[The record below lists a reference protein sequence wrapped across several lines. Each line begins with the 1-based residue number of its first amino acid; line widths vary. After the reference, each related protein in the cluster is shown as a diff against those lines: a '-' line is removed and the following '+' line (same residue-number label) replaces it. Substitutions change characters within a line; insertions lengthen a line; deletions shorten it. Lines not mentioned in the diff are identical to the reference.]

1 MIMFWWTYA
10 VLLTSCILV
19 FSDKNY
25 NNNQFIQVILLDDL
39 LINGRHRR
47 IEDIAIREYDG
58 SLFIQRV
65 LKLTDIGPFAVASM
79 VLEISPEKQNATK
92 VDTTLLPLNH
102 SKILIPYIQAMV
114 VAPFALEAI
123 ELEKNGKIW
132 NILEIGLGTGIL
144 NSFLHNIFSSMNIT
158 AIELERGMYEIA
170 KKYFGLIED
179 NYQRVIIEDGIQ
191 YLQRI
196 SSEPKYDVIF
206 IDACYDRIIADVI
219 CPVETFMLK
228 QNLKIVKKAL
238 TKNGIVVLSILTFDE
253 KELRKVER
261 RYRNAFGSCRLI
273 TDSLNLVNH
282 VLACGEYRTSKVEF
296 VRKLEE
302 IYKKF
307 GFDSQPNIE

>member
-1 MIMFWWTYA
+1 MTIDEQNSSANGMF
-10 VLLTSCILV
+10 LTSSILV
-19 FSDKNY
+19 FSDENY
-25 NNNQFIQVILLDDL
+25 NNNQFIQVVLLDDL

-65 LKLTDIGPFAVASM
+65 LKLIDIGPFAVASM
-79 VLEISPEKQNATK
+79 ALEIPPEKQNAAK
-92 VDTTLLPLNH
+92 LDTSLLPLNH
-102 SKILIPYIQAMV
+102 SKILIPYIQAMAA
-114 VAPFALEAI
+114 APFALEAI
-123 ELEKNGKIW
+123 QLEKNGKIW

-196 SSEPKYDVIF
+196 SNEPKYDVIF

-219 CPVETFMLK
+219 CPVETFMLE

-238 TKNGIVVLSILTFDE
+238 TKNGIIVLS
-253 KELRKVER
+253 
-261 RYRNAFGSCRLI
+261 
-273 TDSLNLVNH
+273 
-282 VLACGEYRTSKVEF
+282 VLACGEYRTNKTEF
-296 VRKLEE
+296 VRKLKE

>member
-1 MIMFWWTYA
+1 MA
-10 VLLTSCILV
+10 
-19 FSDKNY
+19 
-25 NNNQFIQVILLDDL
+25 
-39 LINGRHRR
+39 
-47 IEDIAIREYDG
+47 
-58 SLFIQRV
+58 
-65 LKLTDIGPFAVASM
+65 
-79 VLEISPEKQNATK
+79 LEIPPEKQNAAK
-92 VDTTLLPLNH
+92 LDTSLLPLNH
-102 SKILIPYIQAMV
+102 SKILIPYIQAMAA
-114 VAPFALEAI
+114 APFALEAI
-123 ELEKNGKIW
+123 QLEKNGKIW

-196 SSEPKYDVIF
+196 SNEPKYDVIF

-219 CPVETFMLK
+219 CPVETFMLE

-238 TKNGIVVLSILTFDE
+238 TKNGIIVLSVLTFDE
-253 KELRKVER
+253 KELRKVEK
-261 RYRNAFGSCRLI
+261 RYRDVFGNCRLI

-282 VLACGEYRTSKVEF
+282 VLACGEYRTNKTEF
-296 VRKLEE
+296 VRKLKE

>member
-1 MIMFWWTYA
+1 MQINM
-10 VLLTSCILV
+10 LLTSCILV

-25 NNNQFIQVILLDDL
+25 NNNQFIQVFLLDDL

-58 SLFIQRV
+58 RLTNAASIYSLFIQRV

-114 VAPFALEAI
+114 AAPFALEAI
-123 ELEKNGKIW
+123 QMEKNGKIW

-144 NSFLHNIFSSMNIT
+144 NGFLHNIFSSMNIT

-206 IDACYDRIIADVI
+206 IDACYDKIIADVI

-238 TKNGIVVLSILTFDE
+238 TKNGIIVLSILTFDE
-253 KELRKVER
+253 KELRKIKFKLNF
-261 RYRNAFGSCRLI
+261 RNFQ
-273 TDSLNLVNH
+273 